1 MRAAAIRVNVRGAR
15 FRRLLLLAGILLI
28 AFNLRPTLASVGP
41 LVDDIRAATGLSST
55 ALGLLTTLPLLAFA
69 AVSAL
74 TPWVTRALGFGGALL
89 AGLVLIGAGG
99 VLRAVGGVT
108 LLFAG
113 TALLG
118 VGIALGN
125 VLIPALVKRDFA
137 HRSGSLTGMY
147 SAIMALGASLAA
159 GVSVPLAEVIGWRGV
174 LAAWALPTIPA
185 ILLWIP
191 QLKASPRPR
200 RAVGES
206 EGPPRRLLRSSL
218 AWQIAAFM
226 GLQSMTFYVLLAWLP
241 DLLQSGGMSASGAG
255 WMLSISQATGILGSA
270 AVPVLA
276 GRLPDQRSSVWLMGA
291 IEAVGLAGLS
301 IDALSGL
308 TWLWVGLMG
317 IALGGTFG
325 LALLFLVVRSPDTET
340 TTRLSGMAQA
350 IGYGLAAVGPVLVGL
365 LYDLTMA
372 WTLPLL
378 FLAVVLIGKVVTGL
392 LAARDAVIEPA

>member
-1 MRAAAIRVNVRGAR
+1 MRAAIRVDIRGPR

-41 LVDDIRAATGLSST
+41 LVDHIRAATGLSST

-74 TPWVTRALGFGGALL
+74 APRVTRALGFGGALL

-99 VLRAVGGVT
+99 VLRAGGSVT
-108 LLFAG
+108 LLFSG

-159 GVSVPLAEVIGWRGV
+159 GMSVPLAAVIGWRGV

-191 QLKASPRPR
+191 QLKASGRPR
-200 RAVGES
+200 RPVQEPVG
-206 EGPPRRLLRSSL
+206 PLRRLLRSPL

-255 WMLSISQATGILGSA
+255 WMLSISQATGIFGSA

-291 IEAVGLAGLS
+291 IEGVGLAGLS

-308 TWLWVGLMG
+308 TWLWVGLIG

-325 LALLFLVVRSPDTET
+325 LALLFLVLRSPDTET

-365 LYDLTMA
+365 LYDITLS

-378 FLAVVLIGKVVTGL
+378 FLAVVLIGKVLSGL
-392 LAARDAVIEPA
+392 LAARDAVIQAA